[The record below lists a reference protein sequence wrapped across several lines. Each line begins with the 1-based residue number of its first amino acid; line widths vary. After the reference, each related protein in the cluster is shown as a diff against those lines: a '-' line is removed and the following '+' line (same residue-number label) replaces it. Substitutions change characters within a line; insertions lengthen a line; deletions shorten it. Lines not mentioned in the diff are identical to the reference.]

1 MPTLTL
7 KFMEKVLGVYK
18 FDEGKPLT
26 IGRHKDNDIVIVN
39 LAASGHHAKIEG
51 LNDSF
56 LLTDLDSTNGSFV
69 NGKRIVSHRL
79 TEGDVI
85 AIAKH
90 SLVFAADAA
99 EFEADETESLMDKT
113 MVLDTEQHRAMLAQG
128 EDARSSGA
136 QEKKKAA
143 TLTFLTGHHREI
155 ALTKKLAKIGK
166 DPDADI
172 VIRGFW
178 VGKTAATISARP
190 NGYFLSYVGGISKPK
205 VNGAVVKQ
213 TVKLN
218 EYDVIE
224 LASTK
229 AEFHFKD

>member
-18 FDEGKPLT
+18 FDKGKPLT

-39 LAASGHHAKIEG
+39 LGASGHHAKIEG
-51 LNDSF
+51 LNDIF

-90 SLVFAADAA
+90 SLVFADDEE

-136 QEKKKAA
+136 QQKKKAA

>member
-1 MPTLTL
+1 
-7 KFMEKVLGVYK
+7 MEKVLGVYK
-18 FDEGKPLT
+18 FDKGKPLT

-39 LAASGHHAKIEG
+39 LGASGHHAKIEG
-51 LNDSF
+51 LNDIF

-90 SLVFAADAA
+90 SLVFADDEE

-113 MVLDTEQHRAMLAQG
+113 MVLDTEQHRAMLAGG
-128 EDARSSGA
+128 EDAQSGGVR
-136 QEKKKAA
+136 EKEKVA

-155 ALTKKLAKIGK
+155 TLTKRLSKIGK
-166 DPDADI
+166 GPDADI
-172 VIRGFW
+172 VIRGFM